1 MESLGRVV
9 TYPTNRDDWL
19 PTVVV
24 GGILLFLSV
33 LVVPLVL
40 VAGYVIRVIK
50 QTQRGIAEPPLFS
63 DVRSLL
69 VDGLRGGIVTLVYLF
84 VPATVA
90 AVTVGGAVVSFA
102 SGGPVGATVGRLV
115 VGSTLSGALGLL
127 FGYVGAAALVNFA
140 REDRLA
146 AAVDFAVLKQV
157 LVHEDYASAW
167 VVALVGFALVSF
179 LPSIPVIGWILVPF
193 AGFYALV
200 VAGTLVSDGFAAAIE
215 STDVPGRVGDE
226 QPTT

>member
-1 MESLGRVV
+1 MEPLGRVV
-9 TYPTNRDDWL
+9 TYPTNRESWL

-24 GGILLFLSV
+24 GGMLLFLGV

-40 VAGYVIRVIK
+40 VCGYVIRVIK
-50 QTQRGIAEPPLFS
+50 QTQRDIAEPPMFA
-63 DVRSLL
+63 DVRVLF
-69 VDGLRGGIVTLVYLF
+69 VDGLKGGAIVLVYMF
-84 VPATVA
+84 VPVTVA

-146 AAVDFAVLKQV
+146 AAFDFAVLKQV
-157 LVHEDYASAW
+157 LGHEDYATAW
-167 VVALVGFALVSF
+167 VVALVGFALVGL
-179 LPSIPVIGWILVPF
+179 LPSIPVLGRVLAPF
-193 AGFYALV
+193 VGFYALV
-200 VAGTLVSDGFAAAIE
+200 VAGNLVSDGFAAALDSADAPE
-215 STDVPGRVGDE
+215 RVGGE